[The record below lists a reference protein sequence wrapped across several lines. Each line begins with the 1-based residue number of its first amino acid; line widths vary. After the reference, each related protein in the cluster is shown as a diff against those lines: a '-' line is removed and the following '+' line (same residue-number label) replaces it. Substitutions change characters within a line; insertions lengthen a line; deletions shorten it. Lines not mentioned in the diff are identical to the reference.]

1 MMSSEL
7 PVVLPGGEV
16 RAHGVLALLP
26 QYLLNE
32 RRIGHMDCQDGTEAR
47 LPQGP
52 VPLQPFHLEQRR
64 ERVDLVKKKKKTCRL
79 CAMVGIISGCTI
91 LQFDRPKSFSNPL
104 IIRSFSLKI
113 LISKRHNSVSQPFIS
128 TWFDLCTFI
137 CLMERVVPLHTS
149 VKPPAHIHGDRNIM
163 SPANKQYLHIC
174 RFSFFSVE
182 WKQQSRCV
190 FEVF

>member
-52 VPLQPFHLEQRR
+52 VPLQPFHLGQMR
-64 ERVDLVKKKKKTCRL
+64 EGVDLVKKKPACCVQWLVSLLDALSLNLTGSWKK
-79 CAMVGIISGCTI
+79 
-91 LQFDRPKSFSNPL
+91 
-104 IIRSFSLKI
+104 
-113 LISKRHNSVSQPFIS
+113 
-128 TWFDLCTFI
+128 
-137 CLMERVVPLHTS
+137 
-149 VKPPAHIHGDRNIM
+149 
-163 SPANKQYLHIC
+163 
-174 RFSFFSVE
+174 
-182 WKQQSRCV
+182 
-190 FEVF
+190 